1 MFKLLGKKGYPIG
14 IDLGSS
20 SLKMVQLVDMEGG
33 LGLAAASREDVPA
46 YLQHHPAAM
55 MEWYVKTIK
64 EKLSEKPFKTKLAVT
79 ALPAR
84 QVLTQH
90 LRMPKLSPQE
100 LQKALPWEA
109 QGKVPFDINSALLRH
124 IVAGEVYDN
133 DSDENKLEVI
143 LMAASKQVID
153 QHLNLVERSKIELEQ
168 VNVEPCALVNC
179 FNYLLE
185 SAEENNATVFVDLG
199 HACSKVLVTHG
210 SQIVFCRTISIAAE
224 HLKKAISEKLSV
236 DEIQAEKLY
245 LNLELDQTPRPLV
258 QTEPSGIGL
267 GASAQCPSSDQPDGQ
282 NETQSATATAIQGG
296 DHAGQPT
303 DISAIVE
310 PTLQCLADEI
320 KSCLR
325 YHDLMFENQQAGK
338 VIFLGGMAKNKTIC
352 QKLAQGLRLPAQLGD
367 PLARVLPQSRTGK
380 HSDLEEGQ
388 SYTDWAVAFGLSL
401 GENHS
406 Q

>member
-1 MFKLLGKKGYPIG
+1 MFKLLGKKFYPIG

-20 SLKMVQLVDMEGG
+20 SLKMVQLMDMEGG
-33 LGLAAASREDVPA
+33 LGLVAASREDVPA

-64 EKLSEKPFKTKLAVT
+64 EKLSEKPFKTRRAVT

-90 LRMPKLSPQE
+90 LRMPKLSSEE
-100 LQKALPWEA
+100 LRKALPWEA
-109 QGKVPFDINSALLRH
+109 QGKVPFDINRALLRH

-143 LMAASKQVID
+143 LMAASKQVVD
-153 QHLNLVERSKIELEQ
+153 QHLNLVERAKIELDQ

-185 SAEENNATVFVDLG
+185 SSQEQGATMFVDLG
-199 HACSKVLVTHG
+199 HACCKVLVTHG
-210 SQIVFCRTISIAAE
+210 TGIVFCRTISIAAE
-224 HLKKAISEKLSV
+224 HLKKVISEKLSV

-245 LNLELDQTPRPLV
+245 LNLELAQTTKAPV
-258 QTEPSGIGL
+258 QAEPSGVGVGVSEHSASL
-267 GASAQCPSSDQPDGQ
+267 GHPDGQ
-282 NETQSATATAIQGG
+282 NDVQTATAIAVQGG
-296 DHAGQPT
+296 DPVGSST

-310 PTLQCLADEI
+310 PTLQCLSDEI
-320 KSCLR
+320 KSCQR
-325 YHDLMFENQQAGK
+325 YHDLMFENQQVKK

-401 GENHS
+401 GENPS
-406 Q
+406 

>member
-1 MFKLLGKKGYPIG
+1 MFKLLGKKVYPIG

-20 SLKMVQLVDMEGG
+20 SLKMVQLMDMEGG

-90 LRMPKLSPQE
+90 LRMPKLSSEE
-100 LQKALPWEA
+100 LRKALPWEA
-109 QGKVPFDINSALLRH
+109 QGKVPFDINRALLRH

-133 DSDENKLEVI
+133 DSDETKLEVI
-143 LMAASKQVID
+143 LMAASKQVVD

-185 SAEENNATVFVDLG
+185 SSEEQGATMFVDLG

-210 SQIVFCRTISIAAE
+210 SGIVFCRTISIAAE
-224 HLKKAISEKLSV
+224 HLKKVISEKLSV
-236 DEIQAEKLY
+236 DAIQAEKLY
-245 LNLELDQTPRPLV
+245 LNLELSQTTKPPV
-258 QTEPSGIGL
+258 QAEPSGIGI
-267 GASAQCPSSDQPDGQ
+267 GVSG
-282 NETQSATATAIQGG
+282 QSAST
-296 DHAGQPT
+296 
-303 DISAIVE
+303 SE
-310 PTLQCLADEI
+310 RAD
-320 KSCLR
+320 S
-325 YHDLMFENQQAGK
+325 
-338 VIFLGGMAKNKTIC
+338 
-352 QKLAQGLRLPAQLGD
+352 
-367 PLARVLPQSRTGK
+367 PLA
-380 HSDLEEGQ
+380 
-388 SYTDWAVAFGLSL
+388 
-401 GENHS
+401 
-406 Q
+406 